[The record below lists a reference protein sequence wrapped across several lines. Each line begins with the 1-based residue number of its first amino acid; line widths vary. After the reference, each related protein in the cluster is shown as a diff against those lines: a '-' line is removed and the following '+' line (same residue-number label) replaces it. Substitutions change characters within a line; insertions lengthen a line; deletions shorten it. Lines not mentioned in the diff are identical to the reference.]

1 MVIKLRSPGPFS
13 GTAAFDLLEVSKTAF
28 LKFGNPVVGNEEV
41 EGKSF
46 FTQTHQFSVYS
57 QQEGKVVIPSFLV
70 RFSGK
75 KDFTSEAE
83 AMEGKTPEL
92 TFQSKRPEG
101 TEGIGV
107 VVTVTGMKVSQTWSS
122 SEGREVDAGDVLRR
136 TVTRSAADTTAMIFP
151 PIDNGAP
158 DGVKVYGEDPVVED
172 KTERGVISAKREE
185 TLRYQFV
192 RAGTYTLPDL
202 TISWWDPKTGKLEQ
216 EVLPGETVTVRMS
229 EAAVAGVKE
238 ERKIWPWLLGVV
250 TLVVALWFRR
260 QQLSEWYHDWQK
272 WRHRPEVVTSK
283 DLLEACRKDEAK
295 AAYLAAMSW

>member
-107 VVTVTGMKVSQTWSS
+107 VVTVTGM
-122 SEGREVDAGDVLRR
+122 
-136 TVTRSAADTTAMIFP
+136 
-151 PIDNGAP
+151 
-158 DGVKVYGEDPVVED
+158 KVYGEDPVVED